1 MLFLTNRWI
10 KAVKLFHK
18 KFDLPIEKTHHGFR
32 LASKDMVELIT
43 LRQELDNEEHI
54 ELNLGL
60 EKAKS
65 YIGHGCWFAP
75 TAIKVEI
82 LDAIVDSIYVLI
94 GMAVAFGFDLQGAFD
109 EVQRSN
115 MSKLGA
121 DGKPLYREDG
131 KVLKGPNFRPP
142 QLEKYI

>member
-18 KFDLPIEKTHHGFR
+18 KFDLPIEKMHHGFR
-32 LASKDMVELIT
+32 LPSKDMVELIT
-43 LRQELDNEEHI
+43 LRQELVNEENT
-54 ELNLGL
+54 ELNIGL
-60 EKAKS
+60 ERAKD
-65 YIGHGCWFAP
+65 YLRYGCWFAP

-94 GMAVAFGFDLQGAFD
+94 GMSVAFGFDLQGAFD

-131 KVLKGPNFRPP
+131 KVLKGPDFRPP